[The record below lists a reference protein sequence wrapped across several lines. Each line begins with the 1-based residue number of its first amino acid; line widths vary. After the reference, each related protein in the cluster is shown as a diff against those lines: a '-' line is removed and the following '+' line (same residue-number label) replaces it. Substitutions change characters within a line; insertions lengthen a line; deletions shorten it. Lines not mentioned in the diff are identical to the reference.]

1 MGDLDIVYD
10 ANSLINAFNKCKK
23 NTSWKEA
30 VQKYESNLLLNT
42 YNQQQS
48 LKNGTYKQK
57 PLYEFDLRE
66 RGKTRHIKSLH
77 ISDRVVQRSL
87 CDNLLLPI
95 LKPYLIYDNGASLK
109 NKGVDFARNRIK
121 AHLEKFYRKYGAN
134 GYVLLIGFSKFFD
147 NIQHDILVEYL
158 RNKMDNDALNFVKC
172 LIEESKI
179 DVSYLSNKEYENCL
193 STLFNS
199 LEYEKIDKQFKTGEK
214 FMRKSVGIGSQI
226 SQIAGIYFPHRLDN
240 YCKIVKGLK
249 YYGRY
254 MDDVY
259 VIHNNKTYL
268 KNLLNE
274 LQILTKDLGIFI
286 NTKKTRIVSLNHFN
300 YLKLHYSLLEDG
312 RVIVRTTNESF
323 RRERKRLNKL
333 KRRLENKKITF
344 DEILNGY
351 KSWRGSVKIYGN
363 HFRLMKIDGYF
374 NKLFNQKG
382 DKNYD

>member
-1 MGDLDIVYD
+1 MGDLEIVYN
-10 ANSLINAFNKCKK
+10 ANSLIGAFNKCKK

-121 AHLEKFYRKYGAN
+121 AHLERFYRKYGAN
-134 GYVLLIGFSKFFD
+134 GYVLLIDFSKFFD

-259 VIHNNKTYL
+259 IIHNNKIYL

-363 HFRLMKIDGYF
+363 HFRLMKIDSYF

>member
-1 MGDLDIVYD
+1 MGDLEIVYD
-10 ANSLINAFNKCKK
+10 ANSLISAFNKCKK

-121 AHLEKFYRKYGAN
+121 AHLEKFYRKHGAN
-134 GYVLLIGFSKFFD
+134 GYVLLIDFSKFFD
-147 NIQHDILVEYL
+147 NIQHNILVEYL
-158 RNKMDNDALNFVKC
+158 KNKMDANALNFVKS
-172 LIEESKI
+172 LIGESKI
-179 DVSYLSNKEYENCL
+179 DVSYLSDIEYESCL

-199 LEYEKIDKQFKTGEK
+199 LEYEKIDKRFKTGEK
-214 FMRKSVGIGSQI
+214 FMEKSVGIGSQI

-259 VIHNNKTYL
+259 IIHNDKTYL
-268 KNLLNE
+268 KKLLSE
-274 LQILTKDLGIFI
+274 LQIITKQLGIFL
-286 NTKKTRIVSLNHFN
+286 NTKKTRIVSTNHFN
-300 YLKLHYSLLEDG
+300 YLKLHYSLLENG
-312 RVIVRTTNESF
+312 KVLVKTTNESF

-333 KRRLENKKITF
+333 KRRLNNKRITF
-344 DEILNGY
+344 EEILNGY

-363 HFRLMKIDGYF
+363 HFRLIKIDSYF

-382 DKNYD
+382 ETNYD

>member
-134 GYVLLIGFSKFFD
+134 GYVLLIDFSKFFD

-158 RNKMDNDALNFVKC
+158 RNKMDSDALNFVKC

>member
-1 MGDLDIVYD
+1 MGDLEIVYN
-10 ANSLINAFNKCKK
+10 ANSLISAFNKCKK

-77 ISDRVVQRSL
+77 ITDRVIQRSL

-121 AHLEKFYRKYGAN
+121 AHLEKFYRKHGAN
-134 GYVLLIGFSKFFD
+134 GYVLLIDFSKFFD
-147 NIQHDILVEYL
+147 NIQHDILIEHL
-158 RNKMDNDALNFVKC
+158 RDKMDRDALNFVKN

-179 DVSYLSNKEYENCL
+179 DVSYLSDKEYENCL

-214 FMRKSVGIGSQI
+214 FMGKSVGIGSQI

-259 VIHNNKTYL
+259 IIHHNKSYL
-268 KNLLNE
+268 KILLDE
-274 LQILTKDLGIFI
+274 LQTITKNLGIFI
-286 NTKKTRIVSLNHFN
+286 NTKKTRIVSTNHFN
-300 YLKLHYSLLEDG
+300 YLKLHYSLLENG
-312 RVIVRTTNESF
+312 KVIVRTTNESF

-344 DEILNGY
+344 EEILNSY

-363 HFRLMKIDGYF
+363 HFRLIKIDAYF

>member
-134 GYVLLIGFSKFFD
+134 GYVLLIDFSKFFD